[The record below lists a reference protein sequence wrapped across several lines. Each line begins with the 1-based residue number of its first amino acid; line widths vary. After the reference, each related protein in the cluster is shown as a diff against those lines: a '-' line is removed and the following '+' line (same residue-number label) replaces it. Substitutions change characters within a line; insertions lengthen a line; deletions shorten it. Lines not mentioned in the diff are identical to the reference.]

1 MEFIFCLNK
10 RRAGKEKKMTDKK
23 TYKFKVVI
31 TDSDYGSFEIE
42 KEELNKID
50 AEVVLGQCKSEDEII
65 KIAKD
70 ADGLLVEYNSI
81 TRRVIES
88 LQKCKVIA
96 RYGIGVDNIDI
107 KAATEHGI
115 CIVNVLNYCID
126 EVSDHTIALLLA
138 LIRKIVLL
146 NNTVKKGIWDF
157 KISKPIFR
165 LSNMELG
172 LVGFGHIARMVSHK
186 AQAFGLNVL
195 AYDPYISSSIMTQNK
210 VKKVNLEDLLA
221 EADII
226 SLHVPLTKTTKYMF
240 TEKEFKLM
248 KDKAFIINTGRGPLI
263 KEKDLYRAL
272 KEKWIAGAALDVT
285 EKEPIDS
292 NNDLL
297 KLDNIII
304 TPHVSFYSDESLK
317 DLQRSAAK
325 GVAQVL
331 KGEIPSYIVNKE
343 VLRKINGSLKS
354 R

>member
-1 MEFIFCLNK
+1 MEFIFYLSK
-10 RRAGKEKKMTDKK
+10 RGAGQEKKMTDKK

-31 TDSDYGSFEIE
+31 TDHDYGLFELE
-42 KEELNKID
+42 REELNKIG
-50 AEVVLGQCKSEDEII
+50 AEVVLGQCKTEDEII
-65 KIAKD
+65 EIAQE
-70 ADGLLVEYNSI
+70 ADGLLVEYGNI
-81 TRRVIES
+81 TRRVIKS

-96 RYGIGVDNIDI
+96 RYGIGVNNIDI
-107 KAATEHGI
+107 EAATEYGI

-126 EVSDHTIALLLA
+126 EVSDHTIALALA
-138 LIRKIVLL
+138 CIRKIVIL
-146 NNTVKKGIWDF
+146 NNVVKKGIWDF
-157 KISKPIFR
+157 KIAKPIFR
-165 LSNMELG
+165 LRNMKLG
-172 LVGFGHIARMVSHK
+172 LVGFGNIARMVSHK
-186 AQAFGLNVL
+186 VQAFGLTVL
-195 AYDPYISSSIMTQNK
+195 AHDPYVPSSVMTQNK

-221 EADII
+221 EADIV
-226 SLHVPLTKTTKYMF
+226 SLHLPLMKTTKYMF
-240 TEKEFKLM
+240 AEKEFKAM
-248 KDKAFIINTGRGPLI
+248 KETAFIINTGRGPLI

-292 NNDLL
+292 DNNLL

-304 TPHVSFYSDESLK
+304 TPHVSFYSDASLR
-317 DLQRSAAK
+317 DLQRNAAK

>member
-1 MEFIFCLNK
+1 
-10 RRAGKEKKMTDKK
+10 MTNKK

-31 TDSDYGSFEIE
+31 TDAEYESFEIE
-42 KEELNKID
+42 NEELNKIG
-50 AEVVLGQCKSEDEII
+50 AEVVLGQCKTEDEII

-70 ADGLLVEYNSI
+70 ADGLLVQYASI

-96 RYGIGVDNIDI
+96 RYGIGVDSIDI
-107 KAATEHGI
+107 EAATEHGI
-115 CIVNVLNYCID
+115 CIVNVINYCID
-126 EVSDHTIALLLA
+126 EVSDHTIALVLA
-138 LIRKIVLL
+138 CVRKVVIL
-146 NNTVKKGIWDF
+146 NNAVKKGIWDF

-165 LSNMELG
+165 LRNMKLG
-172 LVGFGHIARMVSHK
+172 LVGFGNIARMVSHK
-186 AQAFGLNVL
+186 AQAFGLSVL
-195 AYDPYISSSIMTQNK
+195 AYDPYISSSDMTQNN

-226 SLHVPLTKTTKYMF
+226 SLHLPLTKTTKYMF

-248 KDKAFIINTGRGPLI
+248 KNTAFIINTSRGSLI
-263 KEKDLYRAL
+263 KEEDLYKAL
-272 KEKWIAGAALDVT
+272 NEKWIAGAALDVT

-292 NNDLL
+292 NNNLL

-317 DLQRSAAK
+317 DLQRNAAK

-331 KGEIPSYIVNKE
+331 TGEIPSSIVNKE
-343 VLRKINGSLKS
+343 VLKKINGNLKS

>member
-1 MEFIFCLNK
+1 MTI
-10 RRAGKEKKMTDKK
+10 KKK
-23 TYKFKVVI
+23 YKFKVII
-31 TDSDYGSFEIE
+31 TDAEYKSLEIE
-42 KEELNKID
+42 KEELNKIG
-50 AEVVLGQCKSEDEII
+50 AEVILGQCKTENEIV

-70 ADGLLVEYNSI
+70 ADGLLVQYASI

-96 RYGIGVDNIDI
+96 RYGIGVDSIDI
-107 KAATEHGI
+107 EAATEHGI

-126 EVSDHTIALLLA
+126 EVSDHTIALALA
-138 LIRKIVLL
+138 CIRKIVML
-146 NNTVKKGIWDF
+146 NNAIKKGIWDF
-157 KISKPIFR
+157 KIAEPIFR
-165 LSNMELG
+165 LRNMKLG
-172 LVGFGHIARMVSHK
+172 LVGFGNIARMVSRK
-186 AQAFGLNVL
+186 AQAFGLSVL
-195 AYDPYISSSIMTQNK
+195 AHDPYISSSVMTQNN
-210 VKKVNLEDLLA
+210 VRKVNLEDLLA
-221 EADII
+221 EADIV
-226 SLHVPLTKTTKYMF
+226 SLHLPLTKTTKYIF
-240 TEKEFKLM
+240 AEKEFRTM
-248 KDKAFIINTGRGPLI
+248 KETAFIINTGRGPLI

-292 NNDLL
+292 DNNLL

-304 TPHVSFYSDESLK
+304 TPHVSFYSDASLR
-317 DLQRSAAK
+317 DLQRNAAK

>member
-1 MEFIFCLNK
+1 MI
-10 RRAGKEKKMTDKK
+10 DKK

-31 TDSDYGSFEIE
+31 TDAEYESFEIE
-42 KEELNKID
+42 KEELNKIG
-50 AEVVLGQCKSEDEII
+50 AEVVLGQCKTEDEII

-70 ADGLLVEYNSI
+70 ADGLLVQYDSI

-96 RYGIGVDNIDI
+96 RYGIGVDSIDI
-107 KAATEHGI
+107 EAATEHGI
-115 CIVNVLNYCID
+115 CIVNVLKYCID
-126 EVSDHTIALLLA
+126 EVSDHTIALALA
-138 LIRKIVLL
+138 CVRKIVMLS
-146 NNTVKKGIWDF
+146 NAVKKGIWDF

-165 LSNMELG
+165 LRNMKLG
-172 LVGFGHIARMVSHK
+172 LVGFGNIARMISHK

-195 AYDPYISSSIMTQNK
+195 AYDPYISSSVMIQNN
-210 VKKVNLEDLLA
+210 VKKVNLQDLLA

-226 SLHVPLTKTTKYMF
+226 SLHTPLTKTTKYMF

-248 KDKAFIINTGRGPLI
+248 KDTAFIINTGRGPLI

-317 DLQRSAAK
+317 DLQRNAAK

-331 KGEIPSYIVNKE
+331 KGEIPSSIVNKE
-343 VLRKINGSLKS
+343 VWKN
-354 R
+354 

>member
-1 MEFIFCLNK
+1 
-10 RRAGKEKKMTDKK
+10 MTNKK

-31 TDSDYGSFEIE
+31 TDAEYESFEIE
-42 KEELNKID
+42 KEELNKIG
-50 AEVVLGQCKSEDEII
+50 AEVVVGQCKTEDEII

-70 ADGLLVEYNSI
+70 ADGLLVQYASI

-96 RYGIGVDNIDI
+96 RYGIGVDSIDVE
-107 KAATEHGI
+107 AATEHGI
-115 CIVNVLNYCID
+115 CIVNVPIYCID
-126 EVSDHTIALLLA
+126 EVSNHTIALALA
-138 LIRKIVLL
+138 CVRKVVML
-146 NNTVKKGIWDF
+146 NNAVKKGIWDF

-165 LSNMELG
+165 LRNMKLG
-172 LVGFGHIARMVSHK
+172 LVGFGNIARMVSHK
-186 AQAFGLNVL
+186 AQAFGLSVL
-195 AYDPYISSSIMTQNK
+195 AYDPYISSSDMTQNN
-210 VKKVNLEDLLA
+210 VKKVNFEDLLA

-226 SLHVPLTKTTKYMF
+226 SLHLPLTKTTKYMF

-248 KDKAFIINTGRGPLI
+248 KNTAFIINTSRGSLI
-263 KEKDLYRAL
+263 KEEDLYKAL
-272 KEKWIAGAALDVT
+272 NEKWIAGAALDVT

-292 NNDLL
+292 NNNLL

-317 DLQRSAAK
+317 DLQRNAAK

-331 KGEIPSYIVNKE
+331 KGEIPSSIVNKE
-343 VLRKINGSLKS
+343 VLKKINGNLKS

>member
-1 MEFIFCLNK
+1 MTI
-10 RRAGKEKKMTDKK
+10 KKK
-23 TYKFKVVI
+23 YKFKVII
-31 TDSDYGSFEIE
+31 TDAEYKSLEIE
-42 KEELNKID
+42 KEELNKIG
-50 AEVVLGQCKSEDEII
+50 AEVILGQCKTENEIV

-70 ADGLLVEYNSI
+70 ADGLLVQYASI

-96 RYGIGVDNIDI
+96 RYGIGVDSIDI
-107 KAATEHGI
+107 EAATEHGI

-126 EVSDHTIALLLA
+126 EVSDHTIALALA
-138 LIRKIVLL
+138 CIRKIVML
-146 NNTVKKGIWDF
+146 NNAIKKGIWDF
-157 KISKPIFR
+157 KIAEPIFR
-165 LSNMELG
+165 LRNMKLG
-172 LVGFGHIARMVSHK
+172 LVGFGNIARMVSRK
-186 AQAFGLNVL
+186 AQAFGLSVL
-195 AYDPYISSSIMTQNK
+195 AHDPYISSSVMTQNN
-210 VKKVNLEDLLA
+210 VRKVNLEDLLA
-221 EADII
+221 EADIV
-226 SLHVPLTKTTKYMF
+226 SLHLPLTKTTKYMF
-240 TEKEFKLM
+240 AEKEFRTM
-248 KDKAFIINTGRGPLI
+248 KETAFIINTGRGPLI

-292 NNDLL
+292 DNNLL

-304 TPHVSFYSDESLK
+304 TPHVSFYSDASLR
-317 DLQRSAAK
+317 DLQRNAAK

>member
-1 MEFIFCLNK
+1 
-10 RRAGKEKKMTDKK
+10 MTNKK

-31 TDSDYGSFEIE
+31 TDAEYESFEIE
-42 KEELNKID
+42 NEELNKIG
-50 AEVVLGQCKSEDEII
+50 AEVVLGQCKTEDEII

-70 ADGLLVEYNSI
+70 ADGLLVQYASI

-96 RYGIGVDNIDI
+96 RYGIGVDSIDI
-107 KAATEHGI
+107 EAATEHGI
-115 CIVNVLNYCID
+115 CIVNVINYCID
-126 EVSDHTIALLLA
+126 EVSDHTIALVLA
-138 LIRKIVLL
+138 CVRKIVML
-146 NNTVKKGIWDF
+146 NNAVKKGIWNF

-165 LSNMELG
+165 LRNMKLG
-172 LVGFGHIARMVSHK
+172 LVGFGNIARMVSHK
-186 AQAFGLNVL
+186 AQAFGLSVL
-195 AYDPYISSSIMTQNK
+195 AYDPYISSSDMTQNN

-226 SLHVPLTKTTKYMF
+226 SLHLPLTKTTKYMF

-248 KDKAFIINTGRGPLI
+248 KNTAFIINTSRGSLI
-263 KEKDLYRAL
+263 KEEDLYKAL
-272 KEKWIAGAALDVT
+272 NEKWIAGAALDVT

-292 NNDLL
+292 NNNLL

-317 DLQRSAAK
+317 DLQRNAAK

-331 KGEIPSYIVNKE
+331 TGEIPSSIVNKE
-343 VLRKINGSLKS
+343 VLKKINGNLKS

>member
-1 MEFIFCLNK
+1 
-10 RRAGKEKKMTDKK
+10 MTNKK

-31 TDSDYGSFEIE
+31 TDAEYESFEIE
-42 KEELNKID
+42 KEELNKIG
-50 AEVVLGQCKSEDEII
+50 AEVVLGQCKTEDEII

-70 ADGLLVEYNSI
+70 ADGLLVQYASI

-96 RYGIGVDNIDI
+96 RYGIGVDSIDI
-107 KAATEHGI
+107 EAATEHGI
-115 CIVNVLNYCID
+115 CIVNVINYCID
-126 EVSDHTIALLLA
+126 EVSDHTIALVLA
-138 LIRKIVLL
+138 CVRKVVML
-146 NNTVKKGIWDF
+146 NNAVKKGIWDF

-165 LSNMELG
+165 LRNMKLG
-172 LVGFGHIARMVSHK
+172 LVGFGNIARSVSRK
-186 AQAFGLNVL
+186 AQAFGLSVL
-195 AYDPYISSSIMTQNK
+195 AYDPYISSSDMTQNN
-210 VKKVNLEDLLA
+210 VKKVNFEDLLA

-226 SLHVPLTKTTKYMF
+226 SLHLPLTKTTKYMF

-248 KDKAFIINTGRGPLI
+248 KNTAFIINTSRGPLI
-263 KEKDLYRAL
+263 KEEDLYKAL
-272 KEKWIAGAALDVT
+272 NEKWIAGAALDVT

-292 NNDLL
+292 NNNLL

-317 DLQRSAAK
+317 DLQRNAAK

-331 KGEIPSYIVNKE
+331 KGEIPSSIVNKE
-343 VLRKINGSLKS
+343 VLKKINGNLKS